1 MKKVF
6 CFVIDKNTD
15 YCKKYYLCE
24 KKEMNS
30 HLIAPSVLAA
40 DFARLGEQIE
50 MINQSEADWFHLD
63 VMDGRFVPNIT
74 FGMFIIEAI
83 KRLATKPLDV
93 HLMIEEPE
101 KYIEQFRKA
110 GADVITVH
118 YEACTHLHR
127 TLQQIKAT
135 GAKAGIALNPH
146 TPVSVLEDIIDDADV
161 VCLMSVNPGFGGQA
175 FIPQT
180 YEKIRK
186 LKKMISDNHSE
197 TIIEIDGG
205 VGLNNYKELIQAGA
219 DVLVAGNAVFAA
231 ENPIE
236 TVAKLKRL

>member
-1 MKKVF
+1 
-6 CFVIDKNTD
+6 
-15 YCKKYYLCE
+15 
-24 KKEMNS
+24 
-30 HLIAPSVLAA
+30 
-40 DFARLGEQIE
+40 
-50 MINQSEADWFHLD
+50 
-63 VMDGRFVPNIT
+63 
-74 FGMFIIEAI
+74 
-83 KRLATKPLDV
+83 
-93 HLMIEEPE
+93 
-101 KYIEQFRKA
+101 
-110 GADVITVH
+110 VH

-146 TPVSVLEDIIDDADV
+146 TPVSVLEDIIDDVDM

-186 LKKMISDNHSE
+186 LKKMISDNHSQ

-231 ENPIE
+231 ENPSA
-236 TVAKLKRL
+236 TVAKLKRR